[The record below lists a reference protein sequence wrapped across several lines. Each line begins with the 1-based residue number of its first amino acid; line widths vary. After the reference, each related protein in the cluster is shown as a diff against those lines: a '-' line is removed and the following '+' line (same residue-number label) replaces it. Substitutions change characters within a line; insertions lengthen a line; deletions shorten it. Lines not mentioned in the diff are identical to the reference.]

1 MGRYVRKVKGIGS
14 IGPNEE
20 RGAAAVWI
28 GYELVGIDDDLT
40 HVGLERIDGW
50 PEDRIAALRVTGFTR
65 VEPDDRVMHER
76 LGIGR
81 RE

>member
-20 RGAAAVWI
+20 KGAAAVWI
-28 GYELVGIDDDLT
+28 GYDLVGIDDDLT
-40 HVGLERIDGW
+40 GAGLERIDDW
-50 PEDRIAALRVTGFTR
+50 PEDRIAALRVAGFTR
-65 VEPDDRVMHER
+65 VEPDDLVMHER

-81 RE
+81 RR

>member
-20 RGAAAVWI
+20 RGAAAVWV
-28 GYELVGIDDDLT
+28 GYDLIGIDDDLT
-40 HVGLERIDGW
+40 DAGLERIDGW
-50 PEDRIAALRVTGFTR
+50 PEDRIAALGVAGFTR
-65 VEPDDRVMHER
+65 VESDDCTMHAR

-81 RE
+81 KR